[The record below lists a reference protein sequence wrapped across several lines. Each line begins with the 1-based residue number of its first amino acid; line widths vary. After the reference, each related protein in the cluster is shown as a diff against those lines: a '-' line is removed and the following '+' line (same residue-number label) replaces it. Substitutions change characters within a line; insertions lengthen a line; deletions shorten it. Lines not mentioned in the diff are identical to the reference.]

1 MTKQT
6 IAAALAVAGS
16 AIALSALPA
25 SGHDA
30 QATRTIVLTGTPRPA
45 DHKTI
50 DLKPRGESVGDRM
63 LSSETLRRHGVP
75 VGREEGECVLLD
87 TTYEG
92 AQCSFTIMFRD
103 GILIAQG
110 ASVSKRIPGIGSTD
124 QRFAILGGT
133 GPYTGASGSVNVQST
148 RNGHRVTLQLAK

>member
-1 MTKQT
+1 MKKLT
-6 IAAALAVAGS
+6 ITAALAAAGS
-16 AIALSALPA
+16 AVAVTTLPA

-45 DHKTI
+45 DQKTI
-50 DLKPRGESVGDRM
+50 DLAPRGESVGDRM
-63 LSSETLRRHGVP
+63 LSSETLRRHSVP

-87 TTYEG
+87 PTYEG
-92 AQCSFTIMFRD
+92 AQCTFTIMFRD
-103 GILIAQG
+103 GVLIAQG

-133 GPYTGASGSVNVQST
+133 GPYTGASGSVDVQST
-148 RNGHRVTLQLAK
+148 RRGHRVTLELAK